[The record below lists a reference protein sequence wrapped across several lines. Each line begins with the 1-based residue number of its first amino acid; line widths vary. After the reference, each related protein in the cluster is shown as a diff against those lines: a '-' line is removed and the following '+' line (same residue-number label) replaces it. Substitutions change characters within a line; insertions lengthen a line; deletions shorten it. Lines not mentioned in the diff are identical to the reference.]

1 MQISMKHLIHIYI
14 YTHAFMHAYLAVKL
28 QMYVMYYDD
37 CIYIC
42 VFLQYVTFM
51 LKISWSLGLFAV
63 NSQVLVVNPP

>member
-1 MQISMKHLIHIYI
+1 
-14 YTHAFMHAYLAVKL
+14 MHAYLAVKL

-37 CIYIC
+37 CIYIYIYVC

>member
-1 MQISMKHLIHIYI
+1 
-14 YTHAFMHAYLAVKL
+14 MHAYLAVKL